1 MASTVKDTSAE
12 RSYGTD
18 DSVGAPMVSFIVLCY
33 NLAHLLPDCVRS
45 ILSQTYCDFEVIIM
59 DDCSPDNTAEVAKS
73 FHDPRVRHVRNDR
86 NLGVL
91 GNQNEGI
98 RLSRG
103 KYVWIISADDY
114 LRQPYILQRYVDLME
129 KHPQVGYAFCSG
141 VGVKDGKETGVLGY
155 SKYRNRD
162 GIIKGHVFLK
172 RLLCGNNVLA
182 ASAMAR
188 RECYEKIS
196 VFPLD
201 VTWGGAPIDMI
212 WAADWYLWCL
222 FAVSFDVAYFA
233 EPMVCYRE
241 HNLSVTSSF
250 TQKDKIELCVAAD
263 IAVPWL
269 VREKA
274 DEHGF
279 KSLSRNCLRAVA
291 NEYARHGG
299 SKQYRGSVSSMSVD
313 DFEKSLCRGTD
324 NERERNWIRA
334 RFYAAKG
341 DRLYSKGDLKAARR
355 FYLDGL
361 RNDPRM
367 VSVYPKL
374 LLSLG
379 RLGVHLRRL
388 LRTVRRVRYY
398 MAPNRS

>member
-1 MASTVKDTSAE
+1 MAPTIKDTSAE
-12 RSYGTD
+12 QLVGAD
-18 DSVGAPMVSFIVLCY
+18 NSVGAPMVSFIVLCY
-33 NLAHLLPDCVRS
+33 KLAHLLPDCVRS
-45 ILSQTYCDFEVIIM
+45 ILSQTYGDFEVLIM
-59 DDCSPDNTAEVAKS
+59 DDCSPDDTAEVATS

-114 LRQPYILQRYVDLME
+114 LRRPYILRRYVELME

-141 VGVKDGKETGVLGY
+141 VGVRDGQETGVLGY
-155 SKYRNRD
+155 SKYRNRN

-172 RLLCGNNVLA
+172 RLLYGNNVLA

-196 VFPLD
+196 MFPLD
-201 VTWGGAPIDMI
+201 ATWGGAPIDMM

-241 HNLSVTSSF
+241 HELSVTSSF

-269 VREKA
+269 VRKKA
-274 DEHGF
+274 DEFGF
-279 KSLSRNCLRAVA
+279 RELSKNCLRAVA
-291 NEYARHGG
+291 YEYARHGG
-299 SKQYRGSVSSMSVD
+299 SKQYRGSSSNMSVD

-324 NERERNWIRA
+324 NEKERNWIRA
-334 RFYAAKG
+334 RFYAAMG
-341 DRLYSKGDLKAARR
+341 DRFYSAGNLTAAKK
-355 FYLDGL
+355 FYLDSL
-361 RNDPRM
+361 QNDPRM
-367 VSVYPKL
+367 AKVFVKL
-374 LLSLG
+374 FFSLG
-379 RLGVHLRRL
+379 KPGVYLRNL
-388 LRTVRRVRYY
+388 LQTARDRV
-398 MAPNRS
+398 NRSQGAQ